1 MKQKIINMKK
11 LFALSLILL
20 ALNVMAQE
28 QPLQNP
34 NLDPDVR
41 YGVLDNG
48 LTYYIR
54 HNEQPKNRAEFHI
67 AQKVG
72 AVLEEDSQNG
82 LAHFLEHMAFN
93 GTKNF
98 DGKGIIEYFKSQGLS
113 FGGDINAYTSIDET
127 VYRLSNVPTV
137 RQGVVDSALLV
148 MHDWS
153 GAISL
158 IGEEIDAERGVIREE
173 WRTRSNAMVRM
184 WTESNKRKYPGSQYA
199 KRDVIGDTAVINNF
213 PYDTLRAYYKKW
225 YGPDLQGIIVV
236 GDVDVDHVEAQI
248 KKLWQDIPERA
259 NRGVRPLYSYGRNT
273 EPRAVVVSDA
283 EANYS
288 ILTFECLADATPH
301 EALQSPEGYVRTLL
315 TDIVEAVIGYRF
327 DELTQKADCPVM
339 QGEGGYEYRTT
350 KLDDEFAVQA
360 VAKTGREHD
369 AAALVLTEIEK
380 LRRYGITTSELERA
394 KLEILNDLEKAYNE
408 RNKQKNI
415 DLTRQYIRHFLDGAP
430 MLGAEQELQI
440 AKMIL
445 QKVSAGDVNGRIA
458 QMITPE
464 NRIFTIMGMRKDGI
478 VLPTEAELLQMM
490 GAMESLAIEAP
501 AEETL
506 DIPLVAKTPRMGKA
520 IRPKKDIHHNL
531 DLDATEITLRNGIK
545 VIIKT
550 TDFSD
555 DEILFR
561 AYSVGGLSQLDDND
575 VINASFAPNIVEANG
590 IGDHSATQLTKLLA
604 GKTLGMEADIADGSE
619 ELHGSSSVKDFEAM
633 LQLAYLYFTAPRAD
647 DEAFNA
653 MMSNFKAMTAN
664 KDANPKAVF
673 RDSLQFEM
681 GGRSPR
687 VLLIN
692 DATLDKVDQ
701 ARALQLY
708 RQRFANPKDFT
719 FFFVGNIKA
728 DDATLMLINQWI
740 GCLKTDVAAQP
751 EKFIPRS
758 NHLPE
763 GQVTNRFLMP
773 MSTRTASNLV
783 VYSLPMRY
791 EIRNRITLRLLSD
804 CLDAMYLESIRERE
818 GGSYGVGV
826 YGGID
831 KNYGIAE
838 LLMQFDT
845 DPKLEDKLLAIIHEE
860 LERVANGAPIAEELE
875 KSKQNLR
882 KDYAQNIERN
892 KFWLN
897 NILYRYYFEQDNYLK
912 FYLPVIE
919 LVNEQDVRDMARQ
932 LLDGGNVL
940 QVIMEPK

>member
-1 MKQKIINMKK
+1 MKK
-11 LFALSLILL
+11 LIALSLILMSL
-20 ALNVMAQE
+20 CISAQE
-28 QPLQNP
+28 RPQIQIQEHPLLNP
-34 NLDPDVR
+34 ELDSNVR

-93 GTKNF
+93 GTQHF

-137 RQGVVDSALLV
+137 RTGVVDSALLV

-173 WRTRSNAMVRM
+173 WRTGSNAMRRL
-184 WTESNKRKYPGSQYA
+184 WRESNKLKYPGSQYA
-199 KRDVIGDTAVINNF
+199 KRDVIGDTAIINNF

-236 GDVDVDHVEAQI
+236 GDVDVDYVEAKI
-248 KKLWQDIPERA
+248 KSLWKDIPERA
-259 NRGVRPLYSYGRNT
+259 NRGVRPLYSYGRNAD
-273 EPRAVVVSDA
+273 PRVVVVADP
-283 EANYS
+283 EATHT
-288 ILTFECLADATPH
+288 IITFECLHDATPH
-301 EALQSPEGYVRTLL
+301 DILQSKMGYMLTLPL
-315 TDIVEAVIGYRF
+315 DIIETVISYRF
-327 DELTQKADCPVM
+327 DELTRKADCPIVA
-339 QGEGGYEYRTT
+339 GEGGYEYRAT
-350 KLDDEFAVQA
+350 KLDDEFAFMVQ
-360 VAKTGREHD
+360 VKTGKEKE
-369 AAALVLTEIEK
+369 ALNLMLTEIEK
-380 LRRYGITTSELERA
+380 LRRYGITQSEFDRA
-394 KLEILNDLEKAYNE
+394 KLEILNDLENAFNE
-408 RNKQKNI
+408 RNKQQNRR
-415 DLTRQYIRHFLDGAP
+415 LTEQYIRHFLDGSP
-430 MLGAEQELQI
+430 VLGEDQELEI
-440 AKMIL
+440 AKMVFSQL
-445 QKVSAGDVNGRIA
+445 TLSGLNEMIA
-458 QMITPE
+458 PLLTDK
-464 NRIFTIMGMRKDGI
+464 NRIVCVMGKQKDE
-478 VLPTEAELLQMM
+478 LPNEEEIHTALL
-490 GAMESLAIEAP
+490 AMKDLQIEAP
-501 AEETL
+501 VNETL
-506 DIPLVAKTPRMGKA
+506 DMPLVEKTPKAGKK
-520 IRPKKDIHHNL
+520 IRPKKDIHNNL
-531 DLDATEITLRNGIK
+531 DVKTTEITLRNGIK
-545 VIIKT
+545 VVIKN

-561 AYSVGGLSQLDDND
+561 AYSVGGLSMVEDDD
-575 VINASFAPNIVEANG
+575 VLNAYLAPTIIETNG
-590 IGDHSATQLTKLLA
+590 VGQHSATQLTKLLS
-604 GKTLGMEADIADGSE
+604 GKTVSIESSIDKGSE
-619 ELHGSSSVKDFEAM
+619 EIKGSSSVKDFETL
-633 LQLAYLYFTAPRAD
+633 LQLTYLYFTAPRQD

-653 MMSNFKAMTAN
+653 LMGMLRSSVAN
-664 KDANPKAVF
+664 KAANPKAVF
-673 RDSLQFEM
+673 SDSVHYCM
-681 GGRSPR
+681 GSNSPR
-687 VLLIN
+687 VTLLNNETIE
-692 DATLDKVDQ
+692 KIDQ
-701 ARALQLY
+701 QRALEIY
-708 RQRFANPKDFT
+708 KQRFANPKDFT

-728 DDATLMLINQWI
+728 DQATLTLINQWI
-740 GCLKTDVAAQP
+740 GSLKTDANAQP
-751 EKFIPRS
+751 EQFVKRS
-758 NHLPE
+758 DRLPQ
-763 GQVTNRFLMP
+763 GNVTNRFNMQ
-773 MSTRTASNLV
+773 MSTRTASNVV

-826 YGGID
+826 YGGLD
-831 KNYGIAE
+831 KNYE
-838 LLMQFDT
+838 LGELYMQFDT

-882 KDYAQNIERN
+882 KDYEQNIEKN

-897 NILYRYYFEQDNYLK
+897 TILYRHYLEDDNYLK